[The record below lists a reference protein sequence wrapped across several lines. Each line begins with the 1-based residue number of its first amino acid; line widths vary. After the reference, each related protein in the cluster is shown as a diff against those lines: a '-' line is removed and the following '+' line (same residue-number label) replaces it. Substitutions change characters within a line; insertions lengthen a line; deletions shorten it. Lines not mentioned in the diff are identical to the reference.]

1 LHQRDDYLRFLG
13 HGKAILRIVKPFVV
27 CIEMHFGVF
36 VFLITVSQ
44 RGVRASMSDSL
55 PLSANGK
62 LLPRAGEN
70 LANIDLVVI
79 AFPIFVVHPP
89 VSIVFELVVQFLS

>member
-1 LHQRDDYLRFLG
+1 
-13 HGKAILRIVKPFVV
+13 
-27 CIEMHFGVF
+27 
-36 VFLITVSQ
+36 
-44 RGVRASMSDSL
+44 MSDSL

-70 LANIDLVVI
+70 LANIDLVVV
-79 AFPIFVVHPP
+79 ALPIFVVHPP